1 MKIKNLF
8 IAFGM
13 ALVSLPAMAQYE
25 GTEWEDRIGTGEDS
39 LRARQNLSM
48 FNIAIRNNS
57 FEEAYESWRP
67 VIEKAPFANLRIY
80 TDGAYMLQM
89 LIQNVQDPAKKKQF
103 FEELMK
109 QLYQPAAK
117 PGKKDEPV
125 QEPTFVVEQAQEP
138 EPAENHGEDTSDSEK
153 SIVKA
158 TPETTT
164 LDRLKGWLLRKVKEV
179 TE

>member
-1 MKIKNLF
+1 MSNDL
-8 IAFGM
+8 AR
-13 ALVSLPAMAQYE
+13 ADESAVH
-25 GTEWEDRIGTGEDS
+25 DDS
-39 LRARQNLSM
+39 
-48 FNIAIRNNS
+48 
-57 FEEAYESWRP
+57 Y
-67 VIEKAPFANLRIY
+67 
-80 TDGAYMLQM
+80 
-89 LIQNVQDPAKKKQF
+89 